1 MAGLVGTGGAV
12 RALVFSAFHLK
23 TEIFIATSAV
33 VDLGIDASGSVV
45 YWHNGFVHQHD
56 LYLIPILL
64 VVSII
69 GTYIGKKILNH
80 VSEQQFKNI
89 VLILILL
96 TGLFTLYK
104 LMHQVL

>member
-1 MAGLVGTGGAV
+1 M
-12 RALVFSAFHLK
+12 VFSAFHLK